1 MATSSVAS
9 IGTEFELEI
18 TKVRNE
24 IQSHF
29 GELVKSVRTREAEL
43 LKEVDTILTK
53 FMEKVK
59 EKDKMKIELDKTKN
73 LLNRISSYLGPYSLR
88 KLKICLTF
96 ESSKL
101 EEIFKE
107 FK

>member
-1 MATSSVAS
+1 MIFFVFVIFIS
-9 IGTEFELEI
+9 ILSFYD
-18 TKVRNE
+18 
-24 IQSHF
+24 F
-29 GELVKSVRTREAEL
+29 YLVEQLCT
-43 LKEVDTILTK
+43 
-53 FMEKVK
+53 F
-59 EKDKMKIELDKTKN
+59 
-73 LLNRISSYLGPYSLR
+73 LGPYSLR

>member
-1 MATSSVAS
+1 M
-9 IGTEFELEI
+9 
-18 TKVRNE
+18 
-24 IQSHF
+24 
-29 GELVKSVRTREAEL
+29 EL
-43 LKEVDTILTK
+43 LPGFVTNP
-53 FMEKVK
+53 
-59 EKDKMKIELDKTKN
+59 KN
-73 LLNRISSYLGPYSLR
+73 LGPYSLR

>member
-1 MATSSVAS
+1 MVFRDCNSN
-9 IGTEFELEI
+9 IFDDFIRFFELR
-18 TKVRNE
+18 TGTVFCMV
-24 IQSHF
+24 SF
-29 GELVKSVRTREAEL
+29 VK
-43 LKEVDTILTK
+43 
-53 FMEKVK
+53 
-59 EKDKMKIELDKTKN
+59 KICVQ
-73 LLNRISSYLGPYSLR
+73 GPYSLR